1 MNKPPFKVKCTDIES
16 QYLTVGK
23 EYDVTEVDD
32 GFYKVRNDSGRTRWY
47 YDSRFELVQTPPK
60 DKQEFSVG
68 DKVVINEISDDYVS
82 SNDES
87 VKVGDVATVTWIE
100 NNGDY
105 DIRLTNP
112 NWKNA
117 WWFSKADVS
126 LVADNNLLND
136 KSQDY
141 HILSHQE
148 VVQAVID
155 GKELEIQY
163 TDGTWNAVLP
173 INTTLHQL
181 TTLNFRL
188 KPESSLED
196 KRKAIIKKL
205 LTTKVAVLCKC
216 WDDDDIGE
224 DIVAITDVNDD
235 YTYPYISHN
244 GGYKNAF
251 VIDDN
256 GNEITD
262 VG

>member
-1 MNKPPFKVKCTDIES
+1 MNIKLPFKVKCVDTEIL
-16 QYLTVGK
+16 YLTVGK
-23 EYDVTEVDD
+23 EYDVVEVDE
-32 GFYKVRNDSGRTRWY
+32 GFYKVRNDCGITQWY
-47 YDSRFELVQTPPK
+47 YDSRFEVVTTPK

-68 DKVVINEISDDYVS
+68 DKVVINKISDDFVS
-82 SNDES
+82 LNDKN
-87 VKVGDVATVTWIE
+87 VKVGDVATVSMIE
-100 NNGDY
+100 SCSEHDVW
-105 DIRLTNP
+105 LTNP
-112 NWKNA
+112 NWKND
-117 WWFSKADVS
+117 WWFSRNDLS
-126 LVADNNLLND
+126 LVADNNPLDD

-148 VVQAVID
+148 VVQAVLD

-163 TDGTWNAVLP
+163 TDGTWGSMSP

-181 TTLNFRL
+181 ITLNFRL
-188 KPESSLED
+188 KTSLED
-196 KRKAIIKKL
+196 KRKAVIKKL

-224 DIVAITDVNDD
+224 NIVAITRIDD

-244 GGYKNAF
+244 GGYKYAYT
-251 VIDDN
+251 IDDN